1 MHVDGIYYY
10 MEKILAYI
18 HASAAYRQGI
28 FGQGILVAVLDTGI
42 YPHSDLQGRI
52 RGFRDYI
59 RQRQQ
64 PYDDNGHG
72 THISGIIGAGGKG
85 AVHGVAPG
93 CYLQGYKVLD
103 KNGNGKILDICQ
115 AVEDIMK
122 YNQNHAQKIRVINI
136 SVGMRERVR
145 PELQQ
150 RLLQSVEQAWDQ
162 GIVVLAA
169 AGNNGP
175 GENTVTSPGVS
186 KKIITVGSLDTI
198 NERKREPSL
207 YSGRGPTESCV
218 VKPEILMPGTDIISC
233 GTRPGTYIRK
243 SGTSMAVPVVS
254 GMIALLLCKYPA
266 MMPNEVKLQLYRS
279 ADHSGIDESFKCW
292 GTVDLQ
298 RLLSVYQM

>member
-1 MHVDGIYYY
+1 MDYVRNLIHCGGPASRGITG
-10 MEKILAYI
+10 K
-18 HASAAYRQGI
+18 GV
-28 FGQGILVAVLDTGI
+28 GVAVLDTGI
-42 YPHSDLQGRI
+42 FPHIDFEDRI
-52 RGFRDYI
+52 AGFYDAVSHR
-59 RQRQQ
+59 RA

-72 THISGIIGAGGKG
+72 THIAAIIGGNGRQSGGKYAG
-85 AVHGVAPG
+85 IAPG
-93 CYLQGYKVLD
+93 SHMIAVKVLD
-103 KNGNGKILDICQ
+103 SSGNGYASDVLAGLSWIRR
-115 AVEDIMK
+115 
-122 YNQNHAQKIRVINI
+122 QKERLGIRIVNI
-136 SVGMRERVR
+136 SVGSYAGKYMSEDSALVR
-145 PELQQ
+145 G
-150 RLLQSVEQAWDQ
+150 VEAAWDD
-162 GIVVLAA
+162 GLVVVVA
-169 AGNNGP
+169 AGNHGP
-175 GENTVTSPGVS
+175 ANMSVTTPGISRKV
-186 KKIITVGSLDTI
+186 ITVGCSDDHKKVLVRGNVMVD
-198 NERKREPSL
+198 